1 MNNTVKETDRG
12 VLDAQREHWQAT
24 FSASPEMF
32 GGEPSAAARQAAEL
46 FRQEGKQKIFELG
59 SGQGRD
65 AVFFAQEGFG
75 VWAVDYSEPGLA
87 AIRQKA
93 AALGLGPTLRT
104 VCHDVRQP
112 LPFEANSFEACFSH
126 MLFCMALTTAELEF
140 LSSEV
145 RRVLK
150 AGGLAIYTARNTMD
164 PQYRSGTHRGEELYE
179 IDGGFIVH
187 FFSRQKVEHLA
198 SGFDLVSLAEF
209 EEGALSKKLFRV
221 CLRKR

>member
-1 MNNTVKETDRG
+1 MNSPINETGRG
-12 VLDAQREHWQAT
+12 VLDAQREHWRET

-46 FRQEGKQKIFELG
+46 FKQEGKRKILELG

-65 AVFFAQEGFG
+65 TVFFAQEGFD
-75 VWAVDYSEPGLA
+75 VWVVDYSESGLA
-87 AIRQKA
+87 AIRRRA
-93 AALGLGPTLRT
+93 ASLGLESSLRT

-112 LPFEANSFEACFSH
+112 LPFEADSFEACFSH
-126 MLFCMALTTAELEF
+126 MLFCMAFTTAELQF

-150 AGGLAIYTARNTMD
+150 AGGLAIYTARNMMD
-164 PQYRSGTHRGEELYE
+164 PQYRSGTHRGEDLYE

-209 EEGALSKKLFRV
+209 EGGLPKKLFRV